1 MAMDTGGMKAHAAA
15 LVAVAAA
22 LAAIIGC
29 WAFFVSLRPC
39 RLRFEPGTLVDYALR
54 TEWSEI
60 RDDGS
65 VAPPRVRE
73 QRVSLV
79 CIGDGNEVALVA
91 PGHERGEQVTLMNFA
106 PDGTARRVADER
118 LADEGKTLG
127 FFDFN
132 LLPLPAGSEQNWNV
146 SLVYALLP
154 PGKRQ
159 VMARVKR
166 RSNSSRPEFELKLP
180 TVEWVEGERY
190 RQVKNLTCNYRFDT
204 ARGVV
209 ERAVVRCDTGVE
221 RDDGRHC
228 FRVAV
233 TLDLVGV
240 DRLGGATAALRDLA
254 LATAAADDAVA
265 RRRLERL
272 APLIERIG
280 RSGAEVPALRAI
292 AERLRLEAAGGVA
305 QPPGGR
311 PVPTRPPVAPRVA
324 QAHAPAAPGA
334 PDAPVSPA
342 RWTLQ
347 AASAPASRRAEA
359 ERMAGRLGAAGLPA
373 QVAASGRY
381 VVIRVGPFAGK
392 DQEIFDRVRR
402 STGVEPI
409 WRRIDG

>member
-1 MAMDTGGMKAHAAA
+1 MKTHAAA
-15 LVAVAAA
+15 LVTVAAV

-65 VAPPRVRE
+65 IAPPRVRE
-73 QRVSLV
+73 QRISLV

-106 PDGTARRVADER
+106 PDGTARRLNDEH

-166 RSNSSRPEFELKLP
+166 RSNSARPEFELKLP
-180 TVEWVEGERY
+180 TVEWVEADRY

-209 ERAVVRCDTGVE
+209 ERAVVKCDTGIE

-228 FRVAV
+228 FRITV
-233 TLDLVGV
+233 TLELVSV
-240 DRLGGATAALRDLA
+240 DRIGGGTAALRDLA

-265 RRRLERL
+265 RRHRERL
-272 APLIERIG
+272 APLIERLG
-280 RSGAEVPALRAI
+280 RSGVAVPGLRAV
-292 AERLRLEAAGGVA
+292 ADRLRIEAAGGDQLPVRPA
-305 QPPGGR
+305 PP
-311 PVPTRPPVAPRVA
+311 PTPKAVSAA
-324 QAHAPAAPGA
+324 LLPAAGT
-334 PDAPVSPA
+334 
-342 RWTLQ
+342 WTLQ
-347 AASAPASRRAEA
+347 VASAPAARRADA
-359 ERMAGRLGAAGLPA
+359 ERLAGKLGAAGLPA
-373 QVAASGRY
+373 QVAASGKH
-381 VVIRVGPFAGK
+381 VVVRVGPFATR
-392 DQEIFDRVRR
+392 DQLVFDRVRR
-402 STGVEPI
+402 SSGVLPI
-409 WRRIDG
+409 WRRTGG